1 MKSTNDVLTVTDAA
15 ARQLNKLMSDR
26 EEPVAGI
33 RVGVATG
40 GCSGM
45 TYVMDFAEERKD
57 TDEVLQ
63 IGDVRVLID
72 PMAIMYLA
80 GTEMDY
86 VDQNLGATFVFRNPN
101 ETARCGCG
109 ESFSV

>member
-15 ARQLNKLMSDR
+15 ARQLNKLMLAR